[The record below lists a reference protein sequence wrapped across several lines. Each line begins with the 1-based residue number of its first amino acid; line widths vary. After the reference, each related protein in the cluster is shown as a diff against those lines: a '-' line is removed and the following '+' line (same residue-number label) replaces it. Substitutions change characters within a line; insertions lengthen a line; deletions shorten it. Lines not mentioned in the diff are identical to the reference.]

1 MSNSGEI
8 YPSLY
13 KCSVISS
20 THWKNMLVNQ
30 VHPQDKSMAELKL
43 PPEDCMENEKQDD
56 STINGIK
63 LMYPSPIS

>member
-1 MSNSGEI
+1 
-8 YPSLY
+8 
-13 KCSVISS
+13 
-20 THWKNMLVNQ
+20 MLVNQ

-43 PPEDCMENEKQDD
+43 QSEDCMKNEKQDD